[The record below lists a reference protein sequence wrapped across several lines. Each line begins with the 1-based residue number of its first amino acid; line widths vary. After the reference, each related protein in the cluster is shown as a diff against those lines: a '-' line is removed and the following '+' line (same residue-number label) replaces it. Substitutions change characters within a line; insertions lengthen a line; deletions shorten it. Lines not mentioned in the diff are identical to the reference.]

1 MIRKGQTMKD
11 FIRDTEIEELLRKAD
26 SPDKKQILDIIEKSK
41 ELKGLAPEETA
52 LLLQTDD
59 PELILAISETA
70 REIKQ
75 RIYGNRLVL
84 FAPLYIANYC
94 SNNCL
99 YCGFRKDN
107 KELSRVSLTMEQ
119 IAEEVRAIEREGHKR
134 LLMLCGEHLTRS
146 SLDYFIEAIKTAY
159 DTRTERGGE
168 IRRINV
174 EIAPMSVPDF
184 KRLKAANIGTYVLF
198 QETYHHKTYQTMHPT
213 GPKAD
218 FARRLTAMHRAQEAG
233 INDVGLGALFGLYD
247 YRYEVLGLLIHARTL
262 EADCGVG
269 PHTISVP
276 RLEPA
281 LNAPAAIKPPRPV
294 SDEDFKKLVAV
305 IRMAV
310 PYTGMILSTRESPE
324 IRTAVFELGISQI
337 SAGSRTN
344 PGGYSENS
352 SEGFRAAQFNLG
364 DTRTTDEVIHDI
376 TKKGHIPSFC
386 TACYRLGRTGGDF
399 MDLAK
404 PGLIQHFCRSNA
416 MMTFKEYLMDYAS
429 PRTRKLGEQLLT
441 RLLEETEK
449 PETRR
454 TLTERL
460 ERIEKGERD
469 IFI

>member
-1 MIRKGQTMKD
+1 MKD
-11 FIRDTEIEELLRKAD
+11 FIRDTEIEDLLRNAE
-26 SPDKKQILDIIEKSK
+26 SPDKKHVLDIIEKAK
-41 ELKGLAPEETA
+41 ELKGLVPEEA
-52 LLLQTDD
+52 AVLLQIND
-59 PELILAISETA
+59 PELIAAIYETA
-70 REIKQ
+70 REIK
-75 RIYGNRLVL
+75 RSIYGRRLVL

-99 YCGFRKDN
+99 YCGFRRDN
-107 KELSRVSLTMEQ
+107 KELNRVALTMEQ
-119 IAEEVRAIEREGHKR
+119 IAEEVKAIEREGHKR
-134 LLMLCGEHLTRS
+134 LLMLCGEHPTRS
-146 SLDYFIEAIKTAY
+146 RLDYFIEAIETAY
-159 DTRTERGGE
+159 ATRSEKGGE

-174 EIAPMSVPDF
+174 EIAPLSVPDF

-198 QETYHHKTYQTMHPT
+198 QETYHHETYKAMHPD

-218 FARRLTAMHRAQEAG
+218 FSWRLTAMHRAQEGG
-233 INDVGLGALFGLYD
+233 IDDVGIGALFGLYD

-269 PHTISVP
+269 PHTISIP

-281 LNAPAAIKPPRPV
+281 FNAPAAISPPHPV
-294 SDEDFKKLVAV
+294 SDEEFKKLVAI

-344 PGGYSENS
+344 PGGYTKDS

-364 DTRTTDEVIHDI
+364 DTRTADEVIQDI
-376 TKKGHIPSFC
+376 ATRGHIPSFC
-386 TACYRLGRTGGDF
+386 TACYRLGRTGRDF

-404 PGLIQHFCRSNA
+404 PGLIQHYCRSNA

-429 PRTRKLGEQLLT
+429 PQTKEVGEQLLNK
-441 RLLEETEK
+441 LVEETEK
-449 PETRR
+449 PETRKI
-454 TLTERL
+454 LTERL
-460 ERIEKGERD
+460 ERIEMGERAL
-469 IFI
+469 FI